1 MRLLILLLV
10 LLISA
15 EATAQTKSRLVP
27 PKANSLQQRSPSVP
41 SVQDPDVQRTF
52 RAVQEAI
59 ATGAVAVLRGYFGE
73 QVSLNLQRIESGVYS
88 GNQAASILGTYFE
101 PRQPV
106 SFSFSRM
113 SDSVAN
119 PYATGRL
126 TFLHKGNRESVQVYV
141 SLSRRGSTWVV
152 SELNVY

>member
-1 MRLLILLLV
+1 MRLLIPLLV
-10 LLISA
+10 FLISA
-15 EATAQTKSRLVP
+15 EMPGQTKTRLVP
-27 PKANSLQQRSPSVP
+27 PKANSLQQRSPTSL

-59 ATGAVAVLRGYFGE
+59 ATGAIAVLRGYFGE

-101 PRQPV
+101 PRQRV
-106 SFSFSRM
+106 SFSFTRM
-113 SDSVAN
+113 SDSVPN

-152 SELNVY
+152 CEFNVY

>member
-1 MRLLILLLV
+1 MKILSLLLV

-15 EATAQTKSRLVP
+15 EMTAQTKSRLVP
-27 PKANSLQQRSPSVP
+27 PKANSLQHRPPSSPK
-41 SVQDPDVQRTF
+41 VQDPEVERTF

-59 ATGAVAVLRGYFGE
+59 ATGSIALLRGYFGE

-88 GNQAASILGTYFE
+88 GNQATSILGTYFE

-106 SFSFSRM
+106 SFAFSRM
-113 SDSVAN
+113 SDSVPN

-126 TFLHKGNRESVQVYV
+126 TFLHRGNRESVQVYV

>member
-1 MRLLILLLV
+1 MRLLIPFLV
-10 LLISA
+10 LLLSA
-15 EATAQTKSRLVP
+15 DMTAQTKSRLVP
-27 PKANSLQQRSPSVP
+27 PKANSLQQRSPSSP

-59 ATGAVAVLRGYFGE
+59 GSGSIAVLRGYFGE

-88 GNQAASILGTYFE
+88 ANQAASILGTYFE
-101 PRQPV
+101 PRQPL
-106 SFSFSRM
+106 SFTLSRM
-113 SDSVAN
+113 SDSVPN